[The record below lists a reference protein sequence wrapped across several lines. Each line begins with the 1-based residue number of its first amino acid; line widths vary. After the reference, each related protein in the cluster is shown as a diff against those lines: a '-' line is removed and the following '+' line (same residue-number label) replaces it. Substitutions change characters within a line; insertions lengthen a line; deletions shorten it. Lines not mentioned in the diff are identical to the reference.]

1 MAGWVSFF
9 TGRLEEARSDAEITH
24 MERIRVAVVMAGGSG
39 ERFWPLSRRS
49 TPKQLLPLTESGQTL
64 LQESV
69 ERVSEVIPPEHV
81 FIITSAQIRDAAA
94 AACSVPGENVLAEP
108 CKRNTAGCLAFA
120 AAHVLARFDVPAEQ
134 ISMAVLTA
142 DHRIGDPAIF
152 CNCVRAALEDVERRP
167 ALAVIGIP
175 PTRPETGYGY
185 IELADNPAPA
195 FVSAEGVG
203 VYPVVRFH
211 EKPDLNTATQYVE
224 SGRYLW
230 NSGMFFW
237 TLSTFLAELAQGS
250 PAHAA
255 AVETMTA
262 AMKAHDAARVEADFT
277 ALPNISIDY
286 ALMEK
291 ARSIVMARG
300 DFEWE
305 DIGSWEAVS
314 RIFPRDENGNVVVG
328 DAVLAD
334 TRESIVFKT
343 PAAADVAVATLGLD
357 NLVVVVT
364 GDAVLVMP
372 RDRAQDVRKIVEELR
387 NGGSDRL

>member
-1 MAGWVSFF
+1 MQ
-9 TGRLEEARSDAEITH
+9 

-64 LQESV
+64 LQETV
-69 ERVSEVIPPEHV
+69 ERIEEVIPPERV
-81 FIITSAQIRDAAA
+81 LIITSAQIRDAAA
-94 AACSVPGENVLAEP
+94 AACSVPGANVLAEP

-120 AAHVLARFDVPAEQ
+120 AAHILARFDAPPDQ
-134 ISMAVLTA
+134 ITMTVLTA
-142 DHRIGDPAIF
+142 DHRIGDADAF
-152 CNCVRAALEDVERRP
+152 RNCVCAALETVERQP
-167 ALAVIGIP
+167 SLGVIGIA

-185 IELADNPAPA
+185 IELPEDAAPA
-195 FVSAEGVG
+195 FISPEGVG
-203 VYPVVRFH
+203 VYPVLRFH
-211 EKPDLNTATQYVE
+211 EKPDVKTAAEFVD

-237 TLSTFLAELAQGS
+237 TLSTFLAELGHAS
-250 PAHAA
+250 PDHAA
-255 AVETMTA
+255 AVAAMTA
-262 AMKAHDAARVEADFT
+262 ALRGNDAPGVEAAFAAMT
-277 ALPNISIDY
+277 NISIDY

-291 ARSIVMARG
+291 ARNIVMARG

-314 RIFPRDENGNVVVG
+314 RIFPQDRNGNVVNG
-328 DAVLAD
+328 EAVLID
-334 TRESIVFKT
+334 VRDSVVFKT
-343 PAAADVAVATLGLD
+343 PGAADIAVATLGVD

-364 GDAVLVMP
+364 ADAVLVMP

-387 NGGSDRL
+387 NRNSDRL

>member
-1 MAGWVSFF
+1 MTSLNTNKRAGQWHN
-9 TGRLEEARSDAEITH
+9 TGITQ

-69 ERVSEVIPPEHV
+69 ERVAGVIPPERV

-120 AAHVLARFDVPAEQ
+120 AAHVMARFGVPAEQ
-134 ISMAVLTA
+134 ITMTVLTA
-142 DHRIGDPAIF
+142 DHRIGDADAF
-152 CNCVRAALEDVERRP
+152 CDCVRAALETVERQP
-167 ALAVIGIP
+167 ALGVVGIA

-185 IELADNPAPA
+185 IELPEDAAPA
-195 FVSAEGVG
+195 FVSPEGVG
-203 VYPVVRFH
+203 VYPVLRFH
-211 EKPDLNTATQYVE
+211 EKPDAEKAAEFVA

-237 TLSTFLAELAQGS
+237 TLSTFLAELRHAS
-250 PAHAA
+250 PGHAA
-255 AVETMTA
+255 AVTAMTDA
-262 AMKAHDAARVEADFT
+262 LRRNDAARVDAEFT
-277 ALPNISIDY
+277 ALHNISIDY

-291 ARSIVMARG
+291 ARNIVMARG

-305 DIGSWEAVS
+305 DIGSWEAVG
-314 RIFPRDENGNVVVG
+314 RIFPHDENGNVVNG
-328 DAVLAD
+328 DAVLID
-334 TRESIVFKT
+334 TRDSIVFKT
-343 PAAADVAVATLGLD
+343 PAAADIAVATLGLD
-357 NLVVVVT
+357 NIVVVVT

-372 RDRAQDVRKIVEELR
+372 RDRAQDVRKVVEELR
-387 NGGSDRL
+387 NRGSEQL

>member
-1 MAGWVSFF
+1 
-9 TGRLEEARSDAEITH
+9 

-69 ERVSEVIPPEHV
+69 ERIASVIPPDRV

-94 AACSVPGENVLAEP
+94 AACSVPDENVLAEP

-120 AAHVLARFDVPAEQ
+120 AAHVMARFNVPAEQ
-134 ISMAVLTA
+134 ITMAVLTA
-142 DHRIGDPAIF
+142 DHRIGDADAF
-152 CNCVRAALEDVERRP
+152 RDCVCAALEDVERQP
-167 ALAVIGIP
+167 ALGVIGIA

-185 IELADNPAPA
+185 IELPGEAVPTFISPED
-195 FVSAEGVG
+195 VG
-203 VYPVVRFH
+203 VYPVLRFH
-211 EKPDLNTATQYVE
+211 EKPDAKTAAEFVA

-237 TLSTFLAELAQGS
+237 TLSTFLAGLGHAS
-250 PAHAA
+250 PCHAA
-255 AVETMTA
+255 AVEAMTA
-262 AMKAHDAARVEADFT
+262 ALREGDTTRVEAAFT
-277 ALPNISIDY
+277 ALTNISIDY

-291 ARSIVMARG
+291 AHNIVMARG

-305 DIGSWEAVS
+305 DIGSWEAVG
-314 RIFPRDENGNVVVG
+314 RIFPHDEQGNVVTG
-328 DAVLAD
+328 DAVLID
-334 TRESIVFKT
+334 TQNSIVFRT
-343 PAAADVAVATLGLD
+343 TAASEVAVAALGVE
-357 NLVVVVT
+357 NLVIVVT

-372 RDRAQDVRKIVEELR
+372 RDRAQDVRKVVEELHNR
-387 NGGSDRL
+387 GSERL

>member
-1 MAGWVSFF
+1 MNDLEQNGAGM
-9 TGRLEEARSDAEITH
+9 TH

-69 ERVSEVIPPEHV
+69 ERIAGVIPPERV

-94 AACSVPGENVLAEP
+94 AACSVPDENVLAEP

-120 AAHVLARFDVPAEQ
+120 ASHIMARFNVPADQ
-134 ISMAVLTA
+134 ITMSVLTA
-142 DHRIGDPAIF
+142 DHRIGDAAAF
-152 CNCVRAALEDVERRP
+152 CDCVRAALETVESQP
-167 ALAVIGIP
+167 ALGVIGIA

-185 IELADNPAPA
+185 IELPGDAAPA
-195 FVSAEGVG
+195 LISPKGVG
-203 VYPVVRFH
+203 VYPVLRFH
-211 EKPDLNTATQYVE
+211 EKPDAAKAAEFVA

-237 TLSTFLAELAQGS
+237 TLSTFLAELGHAS
-250 PAHAA
+250 PGHAA
-255 AVETMTA
+255 AVESMTA
-262 AMKAHDAARVEADFT
+262 ALHDHDTARVDAEFT
-277 ALPNISIDY
+277 ALTNISIDY

-291 ARSIVMARG
+291 ARNIVMARG

-305 DIGSWEAVS
+305 DIGSWEAVG
-314 RIFPRDENGNVVVG
+314 RIFPRDEEGNVVSG
-328 DAVLAD
+328 DAVLVD
-334 TRESIVFKT
+334 TRDSIVFKT
-343 PAAADVAVATLGLD
+343 PGAADITVATLGLD
-357 NLVVVVT
+357 NMVVVVV

-372 RDRAQDVRKIVEELR
+372 RDRAQDVRGIVEEIR
-387 NGGSDRL
+387 RKGGERL

>member
-1 MAGWVSFF
+1 
-9 TGRLEEARSDAEITH
+9 

-49 TPKQLLPLTESGQTL
+49 TPKQLLPLTETGQTL

-69 ERVSEVIPPEHV
+69 ERVASVIPPERV

-94 AACSVPGENVLAEP
+94 AACGVPDGNVLAEP

-120 AAHVLARFDVPAEQ
+120 AAHILARFDVPAEQ
-134 ISMAVLTA
+134 ITMTVLTA
-142 DHRIGDPAIF
+142 DHRIGDAGAF
-152 CNCVRAALEDVERRP
+152 CDCVRAALETVESQP
-167 ALAVIGIP
+167 ALGVVGIA

-185 IELADNPAPA
+185 IELPEAAAPV
-195 FVSAEGVG
+195 FVSPEGVG
-203 VYPVVRFH
+203 VYPVLRFH
-211 EKPDLNTATQYVE
+211 EKPDVKTAAEFVE

-237 TLSTFLAELAQGS
+237 TLSTFLAELGQAS
-250 PAHAA
+250 PDHAA
-255 AVETMTA
+255 AVATMT
-262 AMKAHDAARVEADFT
+262 DALRKNDTARVEAAFT
-277 ALPNISIDY
+277 ALSNISIDY

-291 ARSIVMARG
+291 ARNIVMARG

-314 RIFPRDENGNVVVG
+314 RIFSHDANGNVVNG
-328 DAVLAD
+328 DAVVLD
-334 TRESIVFKT
+334 TRDSIVFKT
-343 PAAADVAVATLGLD
+343 PGAADIAVAALGVD

-387 NGGSDRL
+387 GRGSDRL

>member
-1 MAGWVSFF
+1 
-9 TGRLEEARSDAEITH
+9 

-39 ERFWPLSRRS
+39 ERFWPLSRKS

-69 ERVSEVIPPEHV
+69 ERIAEVILPDRV

-94 AACSVPGENVLAEP
+94 AACSVPDGNVLAEP

-120 AAHVLARFDVPAEQ
+120 AAHVMARFNAPAEQ
-134 ISMAVLTA
+134 ITMAVLTA
-142 DHRIGDPAIF
+142 DHRIDDAAAF
-152 CNCVRAALEDVERRP
+152 RNCVCAALDEVERQP
-167 ALAVIGIP
+167 TLGVIGIA

-185 IELADNPAPA
+185 IELARDAAPVA
-195 FVSAEGVG
+195 VSPEGVG
-203 VYPVVRFH
+203 VFPVLRFQ
-211 EKPDLNTATQYVE
+211 EKPDLKTAAEYAA
-224 SGRYLW
+224 SGRHLW

-237 TLSTFLAELAQGS
+237 TLSTFLAELAHGS

-262 AMKAHDAARVEADFT
+262 ALRHNDAARTEAEFT

-286 ALMEK
+286 ALMER

-305 DIGSWEAVS
+305 DIGSWEAVN
-314 RIFPRDENGNVVVG
+314 RIFPRDGNGNVVIG
-328 DAVLAD
+328 DAALVDAQD
-334 TRESIVFKT
+334 SIIFKT
-343 PAAADVAVATLGLD
+343 AGAADITVAALGVD

-372 RDRAQDVRKIVEELR
+372 RDRAQDVRKVVEELR
-387 NGGSDRL
+387 NRGSDRL